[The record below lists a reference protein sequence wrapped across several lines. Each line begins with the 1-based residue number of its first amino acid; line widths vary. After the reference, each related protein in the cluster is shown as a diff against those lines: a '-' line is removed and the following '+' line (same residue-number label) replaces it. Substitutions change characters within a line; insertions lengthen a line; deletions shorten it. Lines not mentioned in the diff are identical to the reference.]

1 MKVLHILPGRYYLG
15 MYFISKKSW
24 PFDGVGYTSIL
35 LGHGRLQH
43 SDGHLHLIELRVLYT
58 GVKSYFN
65 CRWETTVERDTGVV
79 EERSVGFGIETE
91 DEVLM
96 GLTGTEALVVA

>member
-15 MYFISKKSW
+15 IYFISKKSW
-24 PFDGVGYTSIL
+24 PFDGVGYMSIL
-35 LGHGRLQH
+35 LGH
-43 SDGHLHLIELRVLYT
+43 HLHLIELRVLYT

-96 GLTGTEALVVA
+96 GLTGTETLVVA